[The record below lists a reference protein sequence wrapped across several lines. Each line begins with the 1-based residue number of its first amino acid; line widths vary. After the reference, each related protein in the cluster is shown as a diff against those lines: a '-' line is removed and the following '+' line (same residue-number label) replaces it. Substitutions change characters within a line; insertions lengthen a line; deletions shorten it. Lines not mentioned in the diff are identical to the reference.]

1 MDSNIGRKDLDL
13 QDNDNVELKK
23 RLLGATTEVGTG
35 IGTDLLTGGLLNP
48 ATVAGTKGLSILA
61 YAGING
67 FQGAYTNYLV
77 QKHLYGADNVN
88 WGEIL
93 SSGALSAIPFMNLKA
108 GKNVANIVGDANTV
122 RRGIVGSAGLGLAGE
137 QLRVGI
143 DEQRVLSPLEAG
155 MAIGIG
161 GGIGG
166 GLTQLSKLGKSPQL
180 SKPRK
185 APKRIMTD
193 QELRMRGEL
202 NYRLRKS
209 IDPVA
214 YISKSDALEL
224 GLEQPMASRFADD
237 LDLNTMTSKQFENE
251 LNLRSVDLGYSLGDV
266 SARTRTNQLGIP
278 KDISS
283 IYLNHAEAYNKA
295 MRATGGNMEKFPTL
309 IWNDTR
315 FRPKAKPLKGNK
327 NYVYFESW
335 INRRTNKKLG
345 KDRRSMRIWKQT
357 SKDVAPGTFY
367 REKLRQLRELNAQED
382 AQGLTRTRLRDVEMD
397 HKNALRSVEIY
408 TEGLSEGNTKY
419 VFSLLE
425 QYGLFTGDD
434 SRNLALRNKQIH
446 RKLWPKMKAA
456 LKKLNHKTI
465 KDFQDTKNPELEY
478 LLYLAYTTNPRTG
491 VTPLREYVETIKFI
505 EEEAAEAAK
514 ASWKQRLEALA
525 NSKLTKADKIRKE
538 LVEIFGGKEEGEENL
553 KAFIKRL
560 KEYPPEHRTDMI
572 RGEFER
578 IGGFGPL
585 DEDDLRKILNE

>member
-13 QDNDNVELKK
+13 QDNDHVELKK

-48 ATVAGTKGLSILA
+48 ATIAGTKGLSILA

-122 RRGIVGSAGLGLAGE
+122 RRGIVGGGGLSLAGE

-143 DEQRVLSPLEAG
+143 DEQRLLSPLEAG
-155 MAIGIG
+155 TAIGLG

-166 GLTQLSKLGKSPQL
+166 GLTQLSKLGKPPVKAGQKVIRNREAL
-180 SKPRK
+180 S
-185 APKRIMTD
+185 TE
-193 QELRMRGEL
+193 ELRMRGEL

-214 YISKSDALEL
+214 YISKSEALEL

-237 LDLNTMTSKQFENE
+237 LDLNTMNPKQFENE

-266 SARTRTNQLGIP
+266 STRTRTNQLGIP

-446 RKLWPKMKAA
+446 RKLWPKLKAA

-478 LLYLAYTTNPRTG
+478 LLYLAYETNPRTG

-505 EEEAAEAAK
+505 EEQAADEAQELWNK
-514 ASWKQRLEALA
+514 RLQALVRGK
-525 NSKLTKADKIRKE
+525 STQTDKIRE
-538 LVEIFGGKEEGEENL
+538 QLAEILGGKENL
-553 KAFIKRL
+553 EAFVERL
-560 KEYPPEHRTDMI
+560 KEYPPEYRTDMI

>member
-1 MDSNIGRKDLDL
+1 MDYNIGRKDLDL
-13 QDNDNVELKK
+13 QDNDDLKK
-23 RLLGATTEVGTG
+23 RLLGATTEIGTG
-35 IGTDLLTGGLLNP
+35 IGTDLLTGSLLNP
-48 ATVAGTKGLSILA
+48 ATIAGTKGLSILA

-122 RRGIVGSAGLGLAGE
+122 RRGIIGGAGLGLAGE

-143 DEQRVLSPLEAG
+143 DEQRLLSPLEALTS
-155 MAIGIG
+155 ATLG

-166 GLTQLSKLGKSPQL
+166 GLTQLSKLGKPPVKAGQ
-180 SKPRK
+180 KVIRKTETQQEIRRK
-185 APKRIMTD
+185 A
-193 QELRMRGEL
+193 ELS
-202 NYRLRKS
+202 YRLRKS

-214 YISKSDALEL
+214 YISKSEVLEL

-251 LNLRSVDLGYSLGDV
+251 LNVRSVDLGYSLGDV
-266 SARTRTNQLGIP
+266 STRTRTNQLGIP

-295 MRATGGNMEKFPTL
+295 MRNTGGNMEKFPTL

-345 KDRRSMRIWKQT
+345 KDRRSLRIWKQT

-367 REKLRQLRELNAQED
+367 REKLKQLRELNVQED

-408 TEGLSEGNTKY
+408 TEGLSEGNTNY
-419 VFSLLE
+419 IFSLLE
-425 QYGLFTGDD
+425 RYGLFTGDD

-446 RKLWPKMKAA
+446 RKLWPKLKAA

-478 LLYLAYTTNPRTG
+478 LLYLAYETNPRTG

-505 EEEAAEAAK
+505 EEQAADEAQELWNK
-514 ASWKQRLEALA
+514 RLQALVRGK
-525 NSKLTKADKIRKE
+525 STQADKTRE
-538 LVEIFGGKEEGEENL
+538 QLAEILGGKENL
-553 KAFIKRL
+553 KAFIERL
-560 KEYPPEHRTDMI
+560 KEVPPKLRTDMI

-585 DEDDLRKILNE
+585 NENDLQKILNE